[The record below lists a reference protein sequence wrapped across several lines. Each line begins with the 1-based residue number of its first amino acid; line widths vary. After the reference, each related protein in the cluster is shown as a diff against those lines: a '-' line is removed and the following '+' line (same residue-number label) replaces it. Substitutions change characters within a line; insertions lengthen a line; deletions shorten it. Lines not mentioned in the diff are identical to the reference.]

1 MGNMKTLEQQ
11 LAKIFAGKLGNRFGD
26 DFDYA
31 ATISPTDL
39 QFGHF
44 ASNIAMQ
51 LAKKEGKK
59 PLDLA
64 EDIVEM
70 LRSDEALTSV
80 ETAGPGFIN
89 IRFADEYLQQQI
101 ANVLK
106 DFDSYIIAE
115 SADWQGKKL
124 VMDYSHPNIGK
135 PMGVHHLLSTII
147 GDAIKRTYRRVGV
160 EVVADNFIGDLG
172 TQFGKLIHAVK
183 SWGDLEKIDKDPI
196 AELLKLYVQFH
207 IEAENDVE
215 LDDAARAE
223 YKKLEDGDPQNRAL
237 WQKIVGWSRAEIQPI
252 YDELGVEFDVIHGES
267 FYEKDLAGIIEKG
280 KQLGVFTSS
289 QGALVY
295 QMKEPDLPPAIV
307 QKKDGATLYLTRDLA
322 RIAYWEKTWQP
333 DLMMVVVDNAQSF
346 YFKQVFEVAEALQL
360 TDATNLHVGFGRMR
374 FADKS
379 MSTRKGNILLLHELI
394 AEAKKRSRKLV
405 AEKSG
410 SLTDNE
416 QAVLADVLAVGALKY
431 NILSQNRQSDIQFD
445 WDKMLTFE
453 GNSAPYLLYTVV
465 RAGSIAERAKS
476 TTTAAE
482 NASEGPVDAER
493 ALMLLIDR
501 LPKAVS
507 EAVSENRP
515 NAIANY
521 LYTLAQ
527 HYNNFYNGT
536 DILKAAADDRSRRL
550 RLNEAFVRT
559 MQTGLDMLGLSVP
572 DKM

>member
-1 MGNMKTLEQQ
+1 MGSMKTLEQQ
-11 LAKIFAGKLGNRFGD
+11 LAKIFVEKLGNRYGD
-26 DFDYA
+26 DFDYT

-59 PLDLA
+59 PVDLA
-64 EDIVEM
+64 EEIVEM

-536 DILKAAADDRSRRL
+536 DILKAAAEDRSRRL
-550 RLNEAFVRT
+550 RLNEAFIRT

>member
-1 MGNMKTLEQQ
+1 MKTLEQQ

-431 NILSQNRQSDIQFD
+431 NTLSQNRQSDIQFD

>member
-1 MGNMKTLEQQ
+1 MGSMKTLEQQ
-11 LAKIFAGKLGNRFGD
+11 LAKIFVEKLGNRYGD
-26 DFDYA
+26 DFDYT

-59 PLDLA
+59 PVDLA
-64 EDIVEM
+64 EEIVEM

-333 DLMMVVVDNAQSF
+333 DLMMVVVDSAQSF

-410 SLTDNE
+410 SLTDKE
-416 QAVLADVLAVGALKY
+416 QGVLADVLAVGALKY

-476 TTTAAE
+476 TATAAE

-536 DILKAAADDRSRRL
+536 DILKAAAEDRSRRL
-550 RLNEAFVRT
+550 RLNEAFIRT